1 MTKVAYIK
9 TSPGARK
16 MFVEKVIHSYK
27 VIDPE
32 SEIIKTGQG
41 ERIMI
46 YLIPS
51 VPPRKRNIREIFTF

>member
-1 MTKVAYIK
+1 
-9 TSPGARK
+9 

-32 SEIIKTGQG
+32 SEIRKTGQG
-41 ERIMI
+41 ERIII

-51 VPPRKRNIREIFTF
+51 VPPRKRKIRGNAISFNSSTKKYLQNKINI